1 MAPVKTPTESK
12 NWLPLLLAAMIVL
25 AGLVLWDRQS
35 GDGAPPAAVRTAEKS
50 PRLPAAARSGESIN
64 PLANLTLDMLHDTLG
79 RPLFEKSRRPIE
91 VPPPPPPP
99 LPLPVAPTPPPAID
113 HNALSLL
120 GVVASQ
126 GRTVALLKRNSTGQ
140 NVRVQVGDAVD
151 GWTIIS
157 IEPQRV
163 MIQQRD
169 TQIALQIFR
178 RKSSP

>member
-1 MAPVKTPTESK
+1 
-12 NWLPLLLAAMIVL
+12 
-25 AGLVLWDRQS
+25 
-35 GDGAPPAAVRTAEKS
+35 
-50 PRLPAAARSGESIN
+50 
-64 PLANLTLDMLHDTLG
+64 MLHDTLG